1 MNRNKNC
8 RIGSVTMGKVGHIAT
23 SNFLFAIDLGTKT
36 EIFSFNLVW
45 FEKFCYLGRHLSSK
59 ICLAKQVKRD
69 CQVIVE
75 KSHDTGTSI

>member
-36 EIFSFNLVW
+36 EIFSFNLV
-45 FEKFCYLGRHLSSK
+45 
-59 ICLAKQVKRD
+59 
-69 CQVIVE
+69 
-75 KSHDTGTSI
+75 